1 MNTLQAGK
9 QEKAMKPQKK
19 VLNNFR
25 GTHVFLQNGP
35 VFGPK
40 TDLEKTHGLQ
50 VAFVVRVRQ
59 YE

>member
-1 MNTLQAGK
+1 MPINSLRGEK

-35 VFGPK
+35 FFRPK
-40 TDLEKTHGLQ
+40 TDLEKRRSL
-50 VAFVVRVRQ
+50 
-59 YE
+59 